1 MIFPQIFRFGS
12 LHFISLAGE
21 FGQQSK
27 LARARRFFFIQ
38 VRFVSFSSEIE
49 LGRQSKLARAR
60 LILLFRFVL
69 N

>member
-21 FGQQSK
+21 LGQQSK
-27 LARARRFFFIQ
+27 MARARQIFFIQ

-49 LGRQSKLARAR
+49 FGQQSKMARAR
-60 LILLFRFVL
+60 
-69 N
+69 

>member
-21 FGQQSK
+21 LGQQSK
-27 LARARRFFFIQ
+27 MARARRFFFIQ

-49 LGRQSKLARAR
+49 LGRLSNLARAR
-60 LILLFRFVL
+60 
-69 N
+69 